1 MWLMPKL
8 YQGLICFENTLSDQ
22 ARMMYHCNILLM
34 YFPLSPP
41 NSSSASFCP
50 GLIHSLACLMCWSP
64 SHWDQYLQYNQHA
77 WGNIKNIWL
86 YCLDVILEGLLKRSI
101 KTIYV
106 QSLTC
111 VPIYL
116 WNCTFIYCAHWKYDF
131 KSHQICDITT
141 CLKANKLMWDEL
153 AQLWAIS

>member
-77 WGNIKNIWL
+77 WGNIKHIWL

-116 WNCTFIYCAHWKYDF
+116 WNVLSFTVLIENMILRAIRFVTLQHVWKP
-131 KSHQICDITT
+131 
-141 CLKANKLMWDEL
+141 
-153 AQLWAIS
+153 ISSCGMNWPSCGL